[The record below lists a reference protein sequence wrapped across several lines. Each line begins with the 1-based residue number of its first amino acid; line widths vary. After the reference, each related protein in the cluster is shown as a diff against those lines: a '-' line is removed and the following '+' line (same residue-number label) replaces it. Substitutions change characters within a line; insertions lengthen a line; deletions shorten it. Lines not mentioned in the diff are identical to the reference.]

1 MIKKTIS
8 LLLLLTLVYHAMAQS
23 RQETEDWIINQTKV
37 NPYGLKHRI
46 EGNELISRL
55 ELPSVTIGG
64 GIIEKAIPIGQ
75 ITTIAYTHTNEYL
88 SYTLSCNVPC
98 SYLMESPE
106 IKRPKFLFEIYSK
119 LDASY
124 VQRMNNA
131 LLHLVKL
138 HGGQAKV
145 VKAAVP
151 KQPF

>member
-8 LLLLLTLVYHAMAQS
+8 LLLLLTLVEHAMAQS
-23 RQETEDWIINQTKV
+23 RQETEDWIIHQTKV

-88 SYTLSCNVPC
+88 SYAIQCDRPC
-98 SYLMESPE
+98 AFLLDESD
-106 IKRPKFLFEIYSK
+106 KKQSKFLFEIYKK

-124 VQRMNNA
+124 VPRMNTA

-138 HGGQAKV
+138 HGGKAKIVRAEAVKQA
-145 VKAAVP
+145 
-151 KQPF
+151 F